1 MLQFIESQRVGYG
14 LKTDQEQEKQ
24 KMYLMIS
31 IFKMLQKENHR
42 LAKSSKRDQC
52 GEGQFSILTVVMNE
66 RNLHM

>member
-1 MLQFIESQRVGYG
+1 MLQFMESQRVGYG

-31 IFKMLQKENHR
+31 IFKMLQKGNHR

-66 RNLHM
+66 WNLHM